1 MAEVERLHRVEAV
14 TESDDTGSIE
24 AKPVFP
30 GVNASISVQIGD
42 NRGIH
47 LATMFLRDDP
57 GEFQERCL
65 SKIMSVT
72 AVIGLKEK
80 LVENKRELE
89 NAERRLRELSDNDPK
104 AEERKAK
111 TAELN
116 ALLSESAEFKR
127 KDKEAFYASGRTG
140 DYKTVGKAQT
150 TITGYVQDIE
160 KLRTELTNIEAELGM
175 QRGELKRAIKNYGVS
190 IFNIE
195 AEIRLRREAYGE

>member
-1 MAEVERLHRVEAV
+1 MAEIEHLRRVEAV

-80 LVENKRELE
+80 LVENRRELA
-89 NAERRLRELSDNDPK
+89 NAERRLGDLTANDPK
-104 AEERKAK
+104 ADERKAK

-116 ALLSESAEFKR
+116 ALLSESAEYRR
-127 KDKEAFYASGRTG
+127 KDEEKFYATRNG
-140 DYKTVGKAQT
+140 DYEPVGKAQT
-150 TITGYVQDIE
+150 TISGFVQDID
-160 KLRTELTNIEAELGM
+160 KLRRELKTLDADLDR
-175 QRGELKRAIKNYGVS
+175 QRDELKRAITNYGVS